1 MRSAAPIQTDERSL
15 DQSLRRFRTTHQVVR
30 RQLVGASWSYF
41 DCGHGAAT
49 LLLLPG
55 APGLA
60 EMAFPYLL
68 AFKPRYRML
77 APSYP
82 PSVGRLDQLLDGLI
96 ALLQAETDQPVHLI
110 GDTGV
115 PQLARAYRHHLL
127 LAAIERLPRLGLHAV
142 LLALRGTTA
151 HHRFWQ
157 RYLRAVVATI
167 TLPEIANRLGIM
179 IEMDQRGQRLGTG
192 SGWRGPTL
200 LIETAD
206 DPLFAPAERAA
217 LRKRFPQAELHR
229 FYNQGHTT
237 ALTRFDEYI
246 GLMQVFLARQ

>member
-68 AFKPRYRML
+68 AFEPRYRML

-82 PSVGRLDQLLDGLI
+82 PSVGRLD
-96 ALLQAETDQPVHLI
+96 
-110 GDTGV
+110 
-115 PQLARAYRHHLL
+115 
-127 LAAIERLPRLGLHAV
+127 
-142 LLALRGTTA
+142 
-151 HHRFWQ
+151 
-157 RYLRAVVATI
+157 
-167 TLPEIANRLGIM
+167 
-179 IEMDQRGQRLGTG
+179 
-192 SGWRGPTL
+192 
-200 LIETAD
+200 
-206 DPLFAPAERAA
+206 
-217 LRKRFPQAELHR
+217 
-229 FYNQGHTT
+229 
-237 ALTRFDEYI
+237 
-246 GLMQVFLARQ
+246 